1 MMLSWG
7 LSICMLMQQP
17 LAFRGSVVDLIKT
30 ASPLVKGVLLILLLF
45 SIVSWTIMADKYR
58 LIKRAKRQSRSFLQI
73 FRKSGKFSEVNAVCQ
88 NLKHSPLVGLF
99 LAAFNELNYQLRTS
113 YLKANPERIES
124 SVKPKKMSVYN
135 LDSINRALQRAS
147 MVEVNKL
154 ERSLNF
160 LATTASVSPFIGL
173 FGTVMGIVSAFQ
185 AIGLRGTANLAMVA
199 PGISEALVATAG
211 GLLAAIPAVIGYNH
225 FLNKIKI
232 LASEMDDFSSE
243 FISITERNFT

>member
-1 MMLSWG
+1 MLSWG

-113 YLKANPERIES
+113 YLKANPERVES
-124 SVKPKKMSVYN
+124 SVKPKMTVYN

-199 PGISEALVATAG
+199 PGISEALVATAA

-232 LASEMDDFSSE
+232 IASEMDDFSSE

>member
-1 MMLSWG
+1 MLSWSLG
-7 LSICMLMQQP
+7 ICILMGQP
-17 LAFRGSVVDLIKT
+17 LASRGSIVDLIKT
-30 ASPLVKGVLLILLLF
+30 ASPLVKGVLLILLFF
-45 SIVSWTIMADKYR
+45 SIVSWAIMADKYR
-58 LIKRAKRQSRSFLQI
+58 LIKRAKSQSRAFLEI
-73 FRKSGKFSEVNAVCQ
+73 FRKSGKFSEVNAVCK

-99 LAAFNELNYQLRTS
+99 LAALNELNYQLRTS
-113 YLKANPERIES
+113 YLKANPERSEAA
-124 SVKPKKMSVYN
+124 VKPKVSVYSM
-135 LDSINRALQRAS
+135 DSINRALQRAS

-173 FGTVMGIVSAFQ
+173 FGTVLGIVSAFQ
-185 AIGLRGTANLAMVA
+185 EIGIRGTANLAMVA

-211 GLLAAIPAVIGYNH
+211 GLLAAIPAVIGYNY
-225 FLNKIKI
+225 FLNKIRI

>member
-1 MMLSWG
+1 MLSWG
-7 LSICMLMQQP
+7 LDTCILMGQP
-17 LAFRGSVVDLIKT
+17 LAFRGSIVDLIKSS
-30 ASPLVKGVLLILLLF
+30 SPLVKGVLLILLFF
-45 SIVSWTIMADKYR
+45 SIVSWAIMADKYR
-58 LIKRAKRQSRSFLQI
+58 LIKRAKSQSRTFLDI

-113 YLKANPERIES
+113 YLKTNPERVEAA
-124 SVKPKKMSVYN
+124 VKPKPSVYSIE
-135 LDSINRALQRAS
+135 SINRALQRAS

-185 AIGLRGTANLAMVA
+185 AIGIRGTANLAMVA
-199 PGISEALVATAG
+199 PGISEALVATAA

-225 FLNKIKI
+225 FLNRIKI

>member
-1 MMLSWG
+1 ML
-7 LSICMLMQQP
+7 LQQP

-88 NLKHSPLVGLF
+88 HLKHSPLVGLF
-99 LAAFNELNYQLRTS
+99 LAAFHELNYQLRTS
-113 YLKANPERIES
+113 YLKANPERVES
-124 SVKPKKMSVYN
+124 SVKPKMLVYN

-199 PGISEALVATAG
+199 PGISEALVATAA

-232 LASEMDDFSSE
+232 IASEMDDFSSE

>member
-1 MMLSWG
+1 MLPWG
-7 LSICMLMQQP
+7 LSICMLMEQP

-30 ASPLVKGVLLILLLF
+30 ASPLVKGVLLILLFF
-45 SIVSWTIMADKYR
+45 SIVSWAIMADKYR
-58 LIKRAKRQSRSFLQI
+58 LIKRAKRQSRAFLQI

-113 YLKANPERIES
+113 YLKANPEKVDV
-124 SVKPKKMSVYN
+124 SVKPKMTVYN

-211 GLLAAIPAVIGYNH
+211 GLLAAIPAVIGYNY